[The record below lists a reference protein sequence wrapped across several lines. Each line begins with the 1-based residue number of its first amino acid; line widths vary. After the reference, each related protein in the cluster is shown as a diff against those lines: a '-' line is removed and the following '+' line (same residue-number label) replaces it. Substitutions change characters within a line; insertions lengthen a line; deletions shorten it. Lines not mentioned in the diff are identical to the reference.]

1 MKRYWPRYDR
11 VGLGNEIPPMDYLE
25 WYIPKLIEQ
34 RKHNLSY
41 SGMQYDWDIDEIID
55 SSVKE
60 LTTPIMDSAQ
70 DPRNILSEIY
80 HVPIENLLLCHGA
93 TQAINI
99 AIIAAKTRYPNIDK
113 VTIVA
118 ESPTYAPMPQSSL
131 ILDCNVRRV
140 DRLEPKSGFGP
151 WEIDREAWRHELLD
165 SQILMLSPILN
176 PSGWNLSASDRDWI
190 VDFCINNNITI
201 ISDEVYLDAYKDS
214 CDYMPF
220 YKLHSSF
227 ISINSLTKVYSMG
240 QLRFGWLMGDDDFI
254 EQSKRIFMTFS
265 GIMGSPSVRIGT
277 EILKHLSVV
286 DSAIQDYREKN
297 LPYLREMFQRLDIPW
312 NEPPYGVFSCFKM
325 PLGIDAVN
333 FVDEECKEHDVLAV
347 PCSMFQEDLNNWLR
361 IAWSIEPQKF
371 QEACDALE
379 KSLKMA
385 ISKKQVNKS
394 D

>member
-1 MKRYWPRYDR
+1 MKRYWPRYDL

-70 DPRNILSEIY
+70 DPRNILSDIY
-80 HVPIENLLLCHGA
+80 DVPIENLLLCHGA

-99 AIIAAKTRYPNIDK
+99 AIIAAKTRYPNNDK

-151 WEIDREAWRHELLD
+151 WEIDREAWRQQMVG

-176 PSGWNLSASDRDWI
+176 PSGWNLSISDRDWI

-214 CDYMPF
+214 PDYMPF

-240 QLRFGWLMGDDDFI
+240 QLRFGWLMGDNGFI
-254 EQSKRIFMTFS
+254 EQAKRIFMTFS

-312 NEPPYGVFSCFKM
+312 NEPPHGVFGCFKM
-325 PLGIDAVN
+325 PLGIDAVK

-361 IAWSIEPQKF
+361 IAWSIEPKNF
-371 QEACDALE
+371 KEACDALE
-379 KSLKMA
+379 KSLKIA